1 MTRKGSAGDPLD
13 ELLAA
18 IPHLAGRPATVEDR
32 RRFARYLELLVE
44 WNRVHDLTGLKD
56 SRGIVHG
63 LFVDSLLF
71 LSQLP
76 ARPLRLVDIGSGAGI
91 PGLPLHMIDPR
102 IETTLVEA
110 RQKRVSFLRTV
121 RRELRLDGVRVVEA
135 RAEDAIR
142 EEADLEG
149 LYDVAVA
156 RAVTPTPSLLGACRR
171 YLRQRG
177 RIVISGP
184 PASKTPPAAP
194 AGMTWVR
201 APYPKLRTERLF
213 LVSTLEA

>member
-18 IPHLAGRPATVEDR
+18 IPLLAGRPASAEDR
-32 RRFARYLELLVE
+32 QRFTRYLELLVE

-56 SRGIVHG
+56 PRGIVRG

-71 LSQLP
+71 LPQLP

-91 PGLPLHMIDPR
+91 PGLPLHLIDPR
-102 IETTLVEA
+102 IEATLVEA

-121 RRELRLDGVRVVEA
+121 RRELGLETVRLVDV

-142 EEADLEG
+142 EDPELAG
-149 LYDVAVA
+149 RYDVAVA
-156 RAVTPTPSLLGACRR
+156 RAVTPTRPLLAMCRR
-171 YLRQRG
+171 WLKPGG

-184 PASKTPPAAP
+184 PASGDLPRAP
-194 AGMTWVR
+194 AGVTWVR
-201 APYPKLRTERLF
+201 VPYPKLGMERVF
-213 LVSTLEA
+213 LVTAHEA

>member
-1 MTRKGSAGDPLD
+1 VTRKGSACDPLD

-18 IPHLAGRPATVEDR
+18 IPLLAGRPASAEDR
-32 RRFARYLELLVE
+32 QRFTRYLELLVE

-56 SRGIVHG
+56 PRGIVRG

-71 LSQLP
+71 LPQLP

-91 PGLPLHMIDPR
+91 PGLPLHLIDSR
-102 IETTLVEA
+102 IEATLVEA

-121 RRELRLDGVRVVEA
+121 RRELGLETVRLVDA

-142 EEADLEG
+142 EDPELG
-149 LYDVAVA
+149 GRYDVAVA
-156 RAVTPTPSLLGACRR
+156 VTPTGPFLAMSRR
-171 YLRQRG
+171 WLKPGG

-184 PASKTPPAAP
+184 PASGALPRAP
-194 AGMTWVR
+194 TGMTWVR
-201 APYPKLRTERLF
+201 VPHPKLQMERAF
-213 LVSTLEA
+213 LVTAHEA

>member
-18 IPHLAGRPATVEDR
+18 IPLLASRPASAEDR
-32 RRFARYLELLVE
+32 QRFTRYLELLVE
-44 WNRVHDLTGLKD
+44 WNRVHGLTGLKD
-56 SRGIVHG
+56 PRGIVHG

-71 LSQLP
+71 LPQLP

-91 PGLPLHMIDPR
+91 PGLPLHLIDPR
-102 IETTLVEA
+102 IEATLVEA

-121 RRELRLDGVRVVEA
+121 RRELGLETVRLVDS

-142 EEADLEG
+142 EDPELG
-149 LYDVAVA
+149 GRYDVAVA
-156 RAVTPTPSLLGACRR
+156 RAVTPTAPFLAMCR
-171 YLRQRG
+171 LWLKPGG

-184 PASKTPPAAP
+184 PASEGLPRAP
-194 AGMTWVR
+194 AGMTWVQ
-201 APYPKLRTERLF
+201 APYPKLRVTRAF
-213 LVSTLEA
+213 LVTAQEA

>member
-1 MTRKGSAGDPLD
+1 VTRKGSAADPLD

-18 IPHLAGRPATVEDR
+18 IPLLAGRPPTAEDR
-32 RRFARYLELLVE
+32 QRFARYLELLVE

-56 SRGIVHG
+56 PRGIVHG

-71 LSQLP
+71 LPQLP

-91 PGLPLHMIDPR
+91 PGLPLLLVDPR
-102 IETTLVEA
+102 IEATLVEA

-121 RRELRLDGVRVVEA
+121 RRELGLESLRLVDA

-142 EEADLEG
+142 EDPGLEG
-149 LYDVAVA
+149 RHDVAVA
-156 RAVTPTPSLLGACRR
+156 RAVTPTGPFLAMCRR
-171 YLRQRG
+171 WLRPGG

-184 PASKTPPAAP
+184 PASGGLPRAP

-201 APYPKLRTERLF
+201 VQYPKLRMDRAF
-213 LVSTLEA
+213 LVTAQEA

>member
-1 MTRKGSAGDPLD
+1 VTRKGSAGDPLD

-18 IPHLAGRPATVEDR
+18 IPVLADRPATAEDR
-32 RRFARYLELLVE
+32 QHFAQYLELLVE
-44 WNRVHDLTGLKD
+44 WNRVHDLTGLRD
-56 SRGIVHG
+56 PRGIVHG
-63 LFVDSLLF
+63 LFVDSLMF
-71 LSQLP
+71 LPQLP

-91 PGLPLHMIDPR
+91 PGLPLHLIDPR

-121 RRELRLDGVRVVEA
+121 RRELGLESLRLVDA

-142 EEADLEG
+142 EDSG
-149 LYDVAVA
+149 LQGRYDVAVA
-156 RAVTPTPSLLGACRR
+156 RAVTPTGLFLTMCRR
-171 YLRQRG
+171 WLRPGG

-184 PASKTPPAAP
+184 PASGALPRAP

-201 APYPKLRTERLF
+201 VPYPKLRMERAF
-213 LVSTLEA
+213 LVTAQEA

>member
-18 IPHLAGRPATVEDR
+18 IPILADRPATAEDR
-32 RRFARYLELLVE
+32 RGFARYLELLIE
-44 WNRVHDLTGLKD
+44 WNRVHDLTGLRD
-56 SRGIVHG
+56 ASGIVHG

-71 LSQLP
+71 LPQLP

-91 PGLPLHMIDPR
+91 PGLPLHLIDPR

-121 RRELRLDGVRVVEA
+121 RRELGLEGLKLVDA

-142 EEADLEG
+142 EDRELEG
-149 LYDVAVA
+149 RYAVAVA
-156 RAVTPTPSLLGACRR
+156 RAVTPTGAFLAMCRR
-171 YLRQRG
+171 WLRPGG

-184 PASKTPPAAP
+184 PATTALPRAP
-194 AGMTWVR
+194 AGMAWVR
-201 APYPKLRTERLF
+201 VPYPKFRTERAF
-213 LVSTLEA
+213 LVTTQEA

>member
-1 MTRKGSAGDPLD
+1 MTRRGSAGDPLED
-13 ELLAA
+13 LLAA
-18 IPHLAGRPATVEDR
+18 IPLLAGRAATADDR
-32 RRFARYLELLVE
+32 RHFGRYLELLME
-44 WNRVHDLTGLKD
+44 WNRVHDLSGLKNPRD
-56 SRGIVHG
+56 IVHG

-71 LSQLP
+71 LAQLP
-76 ARPLRLVDIGSGAGI
+76 PRPLRLIDIGSGAGV
-91 PGLPLHMIDPR
+91 PGLPLHLVDPR
-102 IETTLVEA
+102 IEITLVEA

-121 RRELRLDGVRVVEA
+121 RRELRLDGVRVIEA

-156 RAVTPTPSLLGACRR
+156 RAVTPTPSLLAACRR
-171 YLRQRG
+171 YLGQRG